1 LLEQALHYGQE
12 ACDSADHARAAVM
25 LGSVMFLSG
34 DFLTARAHL
43 EEGQRLYT
51 PQRQRFHALASPA
64 FGLAR
69 LAEVLWHLGYPDQ
82 ARQRSDEA
90 LRLARSVAHP
100 WEVLVTLIFAAS
112 VHQLRREV
120 SQTLALAEEALTLA
134 HEQGFVLRFAQA
146 QIQHGWA
153 LVLQGHGADGMA
165 QLQQGSAAYRARATA
180 EAVTR
185 YAALEAEAYGH
196 LGEPGTG
203 LQRLTAV
210 MADLTPGANRYN
222 QAELLRLRGD
232 LLLQDAAWGPEVRHS
247 PQMEAAETFFRQ
259 ALALAHRQHA
269 KMLKLRA
276 ALSLSRLWQQQ
287 DKRQEA
293 YDLLAPIYRW
303 FTEGF
308 DTADMQEA
316 KTLLEALA

>member
-1 LLEQALHYGQE
+1 
-12 ACDSADHARAAVM
+12 
-25 LGSVMFLSG
+25 
-34 DFLTARAHL
+34 
-43 EEGQRLYT
+43 
-51 PQRQRFHALASPA
+51 
-64 FGLAR
+64 
-69 LAEVLWHLGYPDQ
+69 
-82 ARQRSDEA
+82 
-90 LRLARSVAHP
+90 
-100 WEVLVTLIFAAS
+100 LVTLIFAAS